1 MNKQTTYKN
10 VVGLRC
16 LRNIKKQTNDLY
28 LVHCGQQKCPPGY
41 TYDHKIPNEHHLH
54 FVLDGKGV
62 LIVHNKVHHIKK
74 DDIFII
80 PKGVPIQYFAD
91 SEDPW
96 EYIWVTFD
104 GTVASNYL
112 SYAGLSDSN
121 PVITSAIPTKVYLPL
136 VQKILDANELTYA
149 NEIKRVGYLFEIL
162 GILIEAQST
171 LNRNKNQYDYSSDA
185 YIDYAMQYI
194 SLNYDHIKVS
204 DIAKYIGINRSY
216 LTHIFK
222 KNLNISPQKYLLN
235 YRLKKAAELIRTT
248 NMSIQD
254 IAVKVGY
261 ENPLTFS
268 KMFKQV
274 YGVSPKHYR
283 YQNS

>member
-1 MNKQTTYKN
+1 M
-10 VVGLRC
+10 RC

-104 GTVASNYL
+104 GTVASNYF

-162 GILIEAQST
+162 GILIEAQSA